1 MSACSSGRCASSS
14 QAFRNKTGS
23 GTANDTLGY
32 ATQAKESDVKRRST
46 AEPVVQLDEV
56 DRRIIGLLRADAR
69 RPVADIARQV
79 NLSENG
85 VRKRIDRLLRE
96 QAISLTLVPNPGRI
110 GMTSAN
116 ILISVELPA
125 LRRVADAIARLPEV
139 TYLTVTAGTADL
151 LASVLVPAER
161 GLYDFLA
168 DRLAAIP
175 GVRSI
180 QTLVTLEV
188 VKLAF
193 ELDALVAKDERV
205 PNGSTESAPE
215 SP

>member
-1 MSACSSGRCASSS
+1 M
-14 QAFRNKTGS
+14 
-23 GTANDTLGY
+23 
-32 ATQAKESDVKRRST
+32 
-46 AEPVVQLDEV
+46 AEAVVQLDQV

-85 VRKRIDRLLRE
+85 VRKRIERLLRE
-96 QAISLTLVPNPGRI
+96 QAITLALVPNPGRI

-116 ILISVELPA
+116 ILISVELPS
-125 LRRVADAIARLPEV
+125 LRRVAEAVARLPEV

-168 DRLAAIP
+168 DRLAAIA

-188 VKLAF
+188 VKLAY
-193 ELDALVAKDERV
+193 ELDALVARDER
-205 PNGSTESAPE
+205 PTDASSESAPE
-215 SP
+215 GP